1 MRLLLPLIVIGGLL
15 AACATPATTP
25 AAPGAA
31 APTTAAPAASSG
43 GAAKAL
49 PKAADGTLLR
59 KIQDRGKMIVGVKY
73 DVPMFGLLN
82 PATNKVEGFD
92 VDIAKEIA
100 AYIFGDPNAIEFK
113 EAVSKNRI
121 PFLQDGTV
129 DLIASTMTVNADR
142 EQQIDFSVVYY
153 LAGQSLLVPKN
164 STITGI
170 NDLAGKK
177 VGTAKGST
185 SENNI
190 RAKAPQAEVQLFD
203 GYAEAVAA
211 MDAGRVDAVTT
222 DDNILIGFQAKEP
235 DKWKLV
241 GGQFTKEPYGL
252 GIAKGHPE
260 FVEVVNKVVKDLKS
274 SGKWTELYKK
284 NIPATPPAPPD
295 DDWHKIVGQ

>member
-1 MRLLLPLIVIGGLL
+1 MKAFRLLIVGIVIAWLL
-15 AACATPATTP
+15 SACAGAGP
-25 AAPGAA
+25 AAG
-31 APTTAAPAASSG
+31 SK
-43 GAAKAL
+43 KAL

-59 KIQDRGKMIVGVKY
+59 KIQDRGKIVVGVKF

-82 PATNKVEGFD
+82 PTSNKVEGFD
-92 VDIAKEIA
+92 VDVAKEIA
-100 AYIFGDPNAIEFK
+100 TTIFGNADAIEFK

-129 DLIASTMTVNADR
+129 DLVISTMTINADR

-153 LAGQSLLVPKN
+153 LAGQSLLVPKA
-164 STITGI
+164 SAITGI
-170 NDLAGKK
+170 KDLAGKK

-190 RAKAPQAEVQLFD
+190 RKMAPQADVQLFD

-211 MDAGRVDAVTT
+211 MDAGRLDAVTT

-235 DKWKLV
+235 NKWKLV
-241 GGQFTKEPYGL
+241 GGQFTKEPYGI

-260 FVEVVNKVVKDLKS
+260 LVEVVNKVVKDLKS
-274 SGKWTELYKK
+274 SGKWKELYKK
-284 NIPATPPAPPD
+284 NIPTTPPEPPI
-295 DDWHKIVGQ
+295 DDWRKIVGL

>member
-1 MRLLLPLIVIGGLL
+1 MKLMRVLVILTVFSIL
-15 AACATPATTP
+15 VSACGSAATPAP
-25 AAPGAA
+25 AQKG
-31 APTTAAPAASSG
+31 
-43 GAAKAL
+43 L
-49 PKAADGTLLR
+49 PLEADGTLLR
-59 KIQDRGKMIVGVKY
+59 KIQDRGKIIVGVKY

-82 PATNKVEGFD
+82 PTTNKLEGFD
-92 VDIAKEIA
+92 VDIAHEIA
-100 AYIFGDPNAIEFK
+100 NYIFGNPDAIEFK

-129 DLIASTMTVNADR
+129 DIIISTMTINADR

-164 STITGI
+164 SAITGI
-170 NDLAGKK
+170 QDLAGKK

-190 RAKAPQAEVQLFD
+190 RAKAPQADVQLFD

-211 MDAGRVDAVTT
+211 MDAGRLDAVTT

-241 GGQFTKEPYGL
+241 GGQFTKEPYGI

-260 FVEVVNKVVKDLKS
+260 LVEAVNKVVKDLKA
-274 SGKWTELYKK
+274 SGKWVELYKK
-284 NIPATPPAPPD
+284 NIPAEAPAPPD
-295 DDWHKIVGQ
+295 DNWHTIVGQ

>member
-1 MRLLLPLIVIGGLL
+1 MKAIRFIVALTIVAGLL
-15 AACATPATTP
+15 AACGG
-25 AAPGAA
+25 PGAA
-31 APTTAAPAASSG
+31 PASKG
-43 GAAKAL
+43 L

-59 KIQDRGKMIVGVKY
+59 KIQDRGKIVAGVKY

-82 PATNKVEGFD
+82 PTTNKVEGFD
-92 VDIAKEIA
+92 VDFAKEIA
-100 AYIFGDPNAIEFK
+100 NAIFGNPDAVEFK

-129 DLIASTMTVNADR
+129 DIVISTMTINADR
-142 EQQIDFSVVYY
+142 EKQIDFSVVYY

-164 STITGI
+164 SAITGLQ
-170 NDLAGKK
+170 DLAGKK

-190 RAKAPQAEVQLFD
+190 RAKAPQADVQLFD

-222 DDNILIGFQAKEP
+222 DDNILIGFQAKESN
-235 DKWKLV
+235 KWKLV
-241 GGQFTKEPYGL
+241 GGQFTKEPYGI
-252 GIAKGHPE
+252 GIAQGHPE
-260 FVEVVNKVVKDLKS
+260 LVEVINKVVKDLKA
-274 SGKWTELYKK
+274 SGKWKEIYKK
-284 NIPATPPAPPD
+284 NIPTTPPDPPL

>member
-1 MRLLLPLIVIGGLL
+1 MKTLRLLLVGIVIAGLL
-15 AACATPATTP
+15 AGCT
-25 AAPGAA
+25 GV
-31 APTTAAPAASSG
+31 APAAGSK
-43 GAAKAL
+43 KAL

-59 KIQDRGKMIVGVKY
+59 KIQDRGKIVVGVKY

-82 PATNKVEGFD
+82 PTSNKIEGFD
-92 VDIAKEIA
+92 ADVAREIA
-100 AYIFGDPNAIEFK
+100 TTIFGNADAIEFK

-129 DLIASTMTVNADR
+129 DLVISTMTINADR

-153 LAGQSLLVPKN
+153 LAGQSLLVPKA
-164 STITGI
+164 SAITSI

-190 RAKAPQAEVQLFD
+190 RAKAPKADVQLFD

-211 MDAGRVDAVTT
+211 MDAGRLDAVTT

-235 DKWKLV
+235 NKWKLV
-241 GGQFTKEPYGL
+241 GGQFTKEPYGI
-252 GIAKGHPE
+252 GIAKNHPE
-260 FVEVVNKVVKDLKS
+260 LVEVVNKVVKDLKT
-274 SGKWTELYKK
+274 SGKWKELYKK
-284 NIPATPPAPPD
+284 SIPTTPPEPPI
-295 DDWHKIVGQ
+295 DDWRKIVG

>member
-1 MRLLLPLIVIGGLL
+1 MQRKKEMKLMRVLVILVVFSIL
-15 AACATPATTP
+15 VSACGSAATPAP
-25 AAPGAA
+25 VQKG
-31 APTTAAPAASSG
+31 
-43 GAAKAL
+43 L
-49 PKAADGTLLR
+49 PLAADGTLLR
-59 KIQDRGKMIVGVKY
+59 KIQDRGKIIVGVKY

-82 PATNKVEGFD
+82 PSTNKLEGFD
-92 VDIAKEIA
+92 VDVAHEIA
-100 AYIFGDPNAIEFK
+100 NYIFGNPDAIEFK

-129 DLIASTMTVNADR
+129 DIIISTMTINADR

-170 NDLAGKK
+170 QDLAGKK

-190 RAKAPQAEVQLFD
+190 RAKAPQADVQLFD

-211 MDAGRVDAVTT
+211 MDAGRLDAVTT

-241 GGQFTKEPYGL
+241 GGQFTKEPYGI
-252 GIAKGHPE
+252 GIAKGHQE
-260 FVEVVNKVVKDLKS
+260 LVDVVNKVVKDLKA
-274 SGKWTELYKK
+274 SGKWAELYKK
-284 NIPATPPAPPD
+284 NIPTEAPAPPD

>member
-1 MRLLLPLIVIGGLL
+1 MKVLRLLIVGLVIAGL
-15 AACATPATTP
+15 VTACTGP
-25 AAPGAA
+25 
-31 APTTAAPAASSG
+31 APAP
-43 GAAKAL
+43 AKKGL
-49 PKAADGTLLR
+49 PKAAEGTLLR
-59 KIQDRGKMIVGVKY
+59 KIQDRGKIVVGVKF

-100 AYIFGDPNAIEFK
+100 SAIFGDPEAVEFK

-129 DLIASTMTVNADR
+129 DIIISTMTINAER

-164 STITGI
+164 SAITGI
-170 NDLAGKK
+170 QDLAGKK

-185 SENNI
+185 SEKNI
-190 RAKAPQAEVQLFD
+190 RAKAPQADVQLYD

-211 MDAGRVDAVTT
+211 MDAGRLDAVTT
-222 DDNILIGFQAKEP
+222 DDNILIGFQSKEP

-241 GGQFTKEPYGL
+241 GGQFTKEPYGI

-260 FVEVVNKVVKDLKS
+260 LVEVVNNVVKNLKA
-274 SGKWTELYKK
+274 SGKWKEIYKK
-284 NIPATPPAPPD
+284 NIPTTPPEPPI
-295 DDWHKIVGQ
+295 DDWHKIVG